1 MSKQQ
6 DELREQIHILLVDYD
21 RAGMWQGSASKEIM
35 KLVNSE
41 VQAAL
46 NRVYKANI
54 NRKVISPKMR
64 TIYNETFVPLS
75 VIEEVR
81 KDYE

>member
-21 RAGMWQGSASKEIM
+21 RAGMWQGNASKEIM

-41 VQAAL
+41 VRTAL
-46 NRVYKANI
+46 DRVWTRLDYMTTANGTLKF
-54 NRKVISPKMR
+54 NDTV
-64 TIYNETFVPLS
+64 S